1 MWFDCLLVLQFWMER
16 LLVVSIL
23 VSAAVL
29 PHLFFAFPPH
39 CSHFLHLFRNTLVRN
54 GSQHS
59 SDYFGRGTK
68 VSQLALL
75 VFWVLLR
82 TVDNF
87 LEQAISPSLIALM
100 ERTWTEQAEARQP
113 CSGED
118 ELEAA
123 QSEMIWATRANGL
136 CSARLYHTIS
146 EKICTK
152 TGTTVKRAACV
163 YKTPFAFGPGSPA
176 RQGAGHE

>member
-1 MWFDCLLVLQFWMER
+1 MIINASSFGNYLDAEGRKRNSASFRFDNVRITQKLYDFIEGSDLPEGHAAQALYCER
-16 LLVVSIL
+16 QLSTELKMDM
-23 VSAAVL
+23 
-29 PHLFFAFPPH
+29 
-39 CSHFLHLFRNTLVRN
+39 RK
-54 GSQHS
+54 
-59 SDYFGRGTK
+59 TK
-68 VSQLALL
+68 PVQA
-75 VFWVLLR
+75 LR

-100 ERTWTEQAEARQP
+100 ERTCTEQAEARQP

-152 TGTTVKRAACV
+152 TGTTVKRAACI
-163 YKTPFAFGPGSPA
+163 YKTPFAFGPFSPA
-176 RQGAGHE
+176 RQGAGHEQH